1 MHVHVCIKVTRTL
14 SEMYLAMYYAC
25 MHIRWTYFTFTE
37 CTEWIDSDALCRGAL
52 ISLHFLIE
60 CLQHGRGMKH
70 FTVRYTETLEQTL
83 LWPCRHFWPWKW
95 KNRWMYTHDSWS
107 MHSQHTTCRISH
119 SALIN
124 ISYACINMHNI
135 LHACIIIYMYWA
147 NAYTCSETHRATGS
161 IQSERYRAVS
171 LRAVHFLTMSNRRLR
186 KPSTGREYS

>member
-1 MHVHVCIKVTRTL
+1 
-14 SEMYLAMYYAC
+14 MYYAC
-25 MHIRWTYFTFTE
+25 MYMHIRWTYFTFTE

-70 FTVRYTETLEQTL
+70 FTVRYTEALKQTL
-83 LWPCRHFWPWKW
+83 LWPCRHFWPCG
-95 KNRWMYTHDSWS
+95 NERMDVYSWLLKHAQS
-107 MHSQHTTCRISH
+107 AHNMQNITFGSNQYQLCMHKI
-119 SALIN
+119 
-124 ISYACINMHNI
+124 CII

-147 NAYTCSETHRATGS
+147 NAYTCSETHRATS
-161 IQSERYRAVS
+161 SVQSEGYRAVS